1 MLNKITNNIPD
12 YLLDSRFKIHRHLA
26 LQIVVILITM
36 NLFWD
41 IPDTFI
47 ATKDRFLMWI
57 GYYAVTNIMIYI
69 NAYVLVPQ
77 FLLKNKFF
85 LYILFLLLVI
95 FLSLSVIMIG
105 LNNEPSTVTHE
116 TTNNE
121 NMPIHTIIISSIS
134 SIIGIGLLIS
144 GISGL
149 QLFRHWISHSEHISK
164 LESANLETE
173 LQFLKNQINPHFLF
187 NMLNNAN
194 MLIRKNPDEASQVL
208 LKLEDL
214 LRYQIDDS
222 SKEKVLLSADIHFLN
237 DFLNLEKV
245 RRDNFDFIIS
255 KEGAINQV
263 WIPPLLFIPFVENA
277 VKHNFDSENGSYV
290 HLYFKVWNDKLD
302 FRCENSKPS
311 TALPKRDVGGLG
323 LKNIKRRLELLY
335 PDRHVLEII
344 DEKNK
349 FIINLQLDL

>member
-12 YLLDSRFKIHRHLA
+12 FLLDARFRIYRHVV
-26 LQIVVILITM
+26 LQVVVILITI

-41 IPDTFI
+41 VPDTFI
-47 ATKDRFLMWI
+47 VTQNRFLMWI
-57 GYYAVTNIMIYI
+57 GYYAVTNIMIYV
-69 NAYVLVPQ
+69 NAYILVPQ
-77 FLLKNKFF
+77 FLLKNKFL

-95 FLSLSVIMIG
+95 FFSLSVIMISWVQ
-105 LNNEPSTVTHE
+105 EPSTATHD
-116 TTNNE
+116 TANSE
-121 NMPIHTIIISSIS
+121 NIHIHTIIIGSIS
-134 SIIGIGLLIS
+134 SVIGIGLLIS

-149 QLFRHWISHSEHISK
+149 QLFRHWINHSEHISK

-222 SKEKVLLSADIHFLN
+222 SKEKVLLNADIHFLN

-302 FRCENSKPS
+302 FRCENSRPS

-335 PDRHVLEII
+335 PDRYILEII
-344 DEKNK
+344 DEEKK
-349 FIINLQLDL
+349 FIINLHLDL